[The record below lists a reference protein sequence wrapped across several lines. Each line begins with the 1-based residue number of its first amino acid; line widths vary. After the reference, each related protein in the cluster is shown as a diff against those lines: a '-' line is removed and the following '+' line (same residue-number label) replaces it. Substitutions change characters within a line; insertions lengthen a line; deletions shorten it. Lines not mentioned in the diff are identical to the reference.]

1 MKRILAA
8 IVFFAG
14 TLTGAMCP
22 IGVPVVTVPPQQ
34 VAGFVWGK
42 VIQPMG
48 DPCVGKIA
56 VDPANDLK
64 WYVGGVNGLYMTNDG
79 GQTWTHPLGG
89 DVNAL
94 LLVPG
99 NPTLVYVG
107 TGTQLYLTR
116 DQGAHW
122 TNIGNYPRP
131 ISSIHVV
138 GYTVFVGLGWGA
150 MMPSG
155 VYTSNLGGGFST
167 FHPFGPGQ
175 TGLIVWTITHDPITG
190 NIYAGTEIAA
200 HPQPYHPPFFRST
213 DGGITWT
220 NVAGTLPWHVIAA
233 AVHPANGYIYA
244 MTEGLGVY
252 GSATAGASWLPP
264 PGSSMGLAGS
274 MLSDPNQPSRL
285 YAGRQV
291 YSIYDGGAFRSVN
304 GGQSFQYIGLA
315 GVPVGGLAVNGNSKK
330 LYAAAYAS
338 GVYVASVP

>member
-1 MKRILAA
+1 
-8 IVFFAG
+8 
-14 TLTGAMCP
+14 
-22 IGVPVVTVPPQQ
+22 
-34 VAGFVWGK
+34 
-42 VIQPMG
+42 
-48 DPCVGKIA
+48 
-56 VDPANDLK
+56 
-64 WYVGGVNGLYMTNDG
+64 MTNDG

-131 ISSIHVV
+131 ISSIHVA

-167 FHPFGPGQ
+167 FHSFGPGQ

-213 DGGITWT
+213 DGGMTWT

-233 AVHPANGYIYA
+233 AVHPANGYLYA

-264 PGSSMGLAGS
+264 PGNSMGLAGS

-338 GVYVASVP
+338 GVYVAIGAVGQLPQATELTRRATSPRKRSTRERT

>member
-1 MKRILAA
+1 
-8 IVFFAG
+8 V
-14 TLTGAMCP
+14 
-22 IGVPVVTVPPQQ
+22 
-34 VAGFVWGK
+34 
-42 VIQPMG
+42 
-48 DPCVGKIA
+48 
-56 VDPANDLK
+56 
-64 WYVGGVNGLYMTNDG
+64 TNDG
-79 GQTWTHPLGG
+79 GQTWSHPLVGQVQ
-89 DVNAL
+89 VNGL

-107 TGTQLYLTR
+107 IGTQLYLSR

-122 TNIGNYPRP
+122 TNIGNFPLSIY
-131 ISSIHVV
+131 SIHVA
-138 GYTVFVGLGWGA
+138 GYTVFVGLGFSG
-150 MMPSG
+150 MMQSG
-155 VYTSNLGGGFST
+155 VYTSNLGGGFSA
-167 FHPFGPGQ
+167 FHPFGLGQ
-175 TGLIVWTITHDPITG
+175 VGLIVWTITHDPITG

>member
-1 MKRILAA
+1 MKRMVAVTLFLAGALAA
-8 IVFFAG
+8 A
-14 TLTGAMCP
+14 TCP
-22 IGVPVVTVPPQQ
+22 IDIPVVTVPPQQ
-34 VAGFVWGK
+34 VAGFVWGA
-42 VIQPMG
+42 VIRPMG
-48 DPCVGKIA
+48 DACVGNIA

-122 TNIGNYPRP
+122 TNIGNYPMPVR
-131 ISSIHVV
+131 SVHVA
-138 GYTVFVGLGWGA
+138 GYTVFVGLGWSG

-167 FHPFGPGQ
+167 FHQFGPGQ
-175 TGLIVWTITHDPITG
+175 VGLIVWTITHDPITG
-190 NIYAGTEIAA
+190 NIYAGTEIGA

-213 DGGITWT
+213 DGGLTWT
-220 NVAGTLPWHVIAA
+220 NVAGTLPWHVITA

-244 MTEGLGVY
+244 MTEGFGVY
-252 GSATAGASWLPP
+252 GSANAGASWAAPLN
-264 PGSSMGLAGS
+264 SLGLGGT

-285 YAGRQV
+285 YGGRQKV
-291 YSIYDGGAFRSVN
+291 STLNGGAYLSLN

-315 GVPVGGLAVNGNSKK
+315 GVAVAGLAVSGNSKK

-338 GVYVASVP
+338 GIYLAKVP